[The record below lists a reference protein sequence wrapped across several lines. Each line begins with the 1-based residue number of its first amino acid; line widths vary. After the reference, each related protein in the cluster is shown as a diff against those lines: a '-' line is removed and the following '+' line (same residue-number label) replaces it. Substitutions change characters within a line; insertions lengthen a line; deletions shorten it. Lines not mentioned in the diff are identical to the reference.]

1 MKLSVIIPC
10 FNAASTIA
18 VQLEALAKQRW
29 HEPWEVVVADNGST
43 DESVT
48 IVERYKARIP
58 NLRVADAS
66 ARRGQPYA
74 LNVGAMAATGEALAF
89 CDADDEVAP
98 GWVAAIG
105 EALSKYDFVACRI
118 DGANV
123 NAPWLEKIS
132 RNHPQRTGLQKASY
146 PPYLPHAGGGTL
158 GVKRSLHEAIGGF
171 DESLPYLHDTDY
183 CFSLQLAGV
192 KLRFVSDAVIH
203 IRYRDNL
210 SGFFY
215 QACHYAEYRVLVYK
229 KYRPS
234 NNRELW
240 RWRVYLNGWKKLLWS
255 LSQLRSE
262 VGRAVWLWELG
273 SQIGSLKG
281 SIKYRVS
288 PVSDH

>member
-10 FNAASTIA
+10 LNAASTIG
-18 VQLEALAKQRW
+18 VQLEALAKQQW
-29 HEPWEVVVADNGST
+29 HQPWEVIVADNGST
-43 DESVT
+43 DESLA
-48 IVERYKARIP
+48 IVERYKARIA

-66 ARRGQPYA
+66 ARRGQPCA

-98 GWVAAIG
+98 GWVAAMG
-105 EALSKYDFVACRI
+105 EALSKYDFVASRI

-158 GVKRSLHEAIGGF
+158 GVKRSLHEATGGF

-183 CFSLQLAGV
+183 CFRLQLAGV
-192 KLRFVSDAVIH
+192 ELRFVSDAVIH
-203 IRYRDNL
+203 IRYRDKL

-229 KYRPS
+229 KYRPQGE
-234 NNRELW
+234 RDFW
-240 RWRVYLNGWKKLLWS
+240 RWKTYVAEWKNLLWS
-255 LSQLRSE
+255 IPNIRFKL
-262 VGRAVWLWELG
+262 GRAVWLWRLG

-281 SIKYRVS
+281 SIKHRVP
-288 PVSDH
+288 PVCE